1 MKISRIL
8 TTTIRDSR
16 VNIINSRNLRIEI
29 RVCDIEGG

>member
-8 TTTIRDSR
+8 TTTIRDSG

-29 RVCDIEGG
+29 RVYDIEGG